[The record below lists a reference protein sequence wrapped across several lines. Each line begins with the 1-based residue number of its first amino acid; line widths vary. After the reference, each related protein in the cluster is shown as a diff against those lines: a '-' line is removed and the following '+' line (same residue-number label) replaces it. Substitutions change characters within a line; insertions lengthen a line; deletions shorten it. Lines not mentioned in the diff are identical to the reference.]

1 VKIVVDASVVL
12 TWLLRAPSPVGAELA
27 FTVLHNLRNPAAE
40 AYMPAIGLLE
50 VANVV
55 ARSES
60 QSIIE
65 APRLEM
71 FRAMLRVLPIRTDHD
86 TNRLALGSVLDLARL
101 HALSAYDAAYLELAI
116 RLALPLASLDARV
129 ARAASGVGLL
139 YKP

>member
-1 VKIVVDASVVL
+1 MKIVVDASIVL

-71 FRAMLRVLPIRTDHD
+71 FRAMLRVLPIRTDHN
-86 TNRLALGSVLDLARL
+86 TSRLALGSVLNLAKR

>member
-1 VKIVVDASVVL
+1 VKIIVDASVVL
-12 TWLLRAPSPVGAELA
+12 TWLLREPSSVGVELA
-27 FTVLHNLRNPAAE
+27 FTALDNLRDPAAE

-60 QSIIE
+60 QGIIE

-71 FRAMLRVLPIRTDHD
+71 FLAMLRVLPIRADHD
-86 TNRLALGSVLDLARL
+86 TNILALGPVLDLARR

-116 RLALPLASLDARV
+116 RLALPLASLDARL
-129 ARAASGVGLL
+129 ARAASTVGLL

>member
-1 VKIVVDASVVL
+1 MKIVVDASVVL

-71 FRAMLRVLPIRTDHD
+71 FRAMLRVLPIRTDHN
-86 TNRLALGSVLDLARL
+86 TSRLALGSVLNLAKR

>member
-1 VKIVVDASVVL
+1 VKIIVDASVVL
-12 TWLLRAPSPVGAELA
+12 TWLLREPSSVGVELA
-27 FTVLHNLRNPAAE
+27 FTVLDNLRDPAAE

-60 QSIIE
+60 QGIIE

-71 FRAMLRVLPIRTDHD
+71 FLAMLRVLPIRTDHD
-86 TNRLALGSVLDLARL
+86 TNGLALGPVLDLARR
-101 HALSAYDAAYLELAI
+101 HALSAYDAASLELAI
-116 RLALPLASLDARV
+116 RLALPLASLDARL
-129 ARAASGVGLL
+129 ARAASAVGLL